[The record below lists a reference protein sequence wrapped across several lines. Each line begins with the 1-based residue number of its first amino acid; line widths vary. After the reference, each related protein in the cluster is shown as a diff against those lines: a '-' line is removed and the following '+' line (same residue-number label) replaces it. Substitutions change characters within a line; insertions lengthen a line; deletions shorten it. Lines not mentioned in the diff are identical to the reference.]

1 MLNNKYEFSG
11 TLKNDATKGQ
21 YELKPFVL
29 TSIIINS
36 IQPNNKKAKKE
47 KSVKKNIWN
56 YGLYILQALCR

>member
-36 IQPNNKKAKKE
+36 IQPNNKNAKKE
-47 KSVKKNIWN
+47 KSVKKNI
-56 YGLYILQALCR
+56 